1 MERLVAFL
9 MLFDE
14 INSNQTSEFIPKLEE
29 AVEKLKK
36 RERLIVMI
44 DSPGGEIGP
53 AVTLYNVITAY
64 KDSLCGLVT
73 GQAVSAAFLVLQA
86 FGKRA
91 AFSNTVL
98 SFHNPRLEGDGPSSM
113 TLEDMRK
120 ETGFMKL
127 FRDTMLD
134 IFQKSSGLSRD
145 EALKLLKSDKMLTP
159 QEAKDKRFLDIVVPA
174 YEGNIFKIAQELQ
187 KIERAKKPKSRR

>member
-1 MERLVAFL
+1 MSFL

-14 INSNQTSEFIPKLEE
+14 INPEQTSKFIPDLEK
-29 AVEKLKK
+29 AVDKLKK
-36 RERLIVMI
+36 NERLIVMI
-44 DSPGGEIGP
+44 DSPGGEIAP
-53 AVTLYNVITAY
+53 AITLYNIISAY
-64 KDSLCGLVT
+64 KDSVCGLVT

-86 FGKRA
+86 FGRRA

-98 SFHNPRLEGDGPSSM
+98 SFHNPRLEGDGASGM
-113 TLEDMRK
+113 TLEDMKK

-134 IFQKSSGLSRD
+134 IFQKSSGMQRD

-159 QEAKDKRFLDIVVPA
+159 QEAKDKGLLDIIVPA
-174 YEGNIFKIAQELQ
+174 YNGNIFRIAQELQ
-187 KIERAKKPKSRR
+187 KIERAKRHKKRR